1 MKATIS
7 NSFLS
12 LSVLSKGAELCSLQ
26 SLAPAKEYIWKG
38 DSAYWGKHSPVLFP
52 IVGTLKNNT
61 YSYNGVDYHLLR
73 HGFAR
78 DHEFELIINEE
89 SRLVYVLKSN
99 DTTKKSYPFEFELQ
113 IGYTINEQVL
123 TISYKVINKGVIDM
137 PFSIGAHPAFAL
149 NKTFN
154 HYSLAFEEQE
164 TLNCYPLKKDLIDNN
179 PYTIELKDRTLN
191 LDYSLFEKDALI
203 FKQLASKEVT
213 ILENGKAMLKV
224 SFDDFKSLG
233 LWTKVGAGFIC
244 IEPWLGYSDGTEASG
259 NLEEKEGILFVKA
272 KSSYICQFTIELIN

>member
-1 MKATIS
+1 MKASIS

-26 SLAPAKEYIWKG
+26 LLATAKEYIWEG
-38 DSAYWGKHSPVLFP
+38 DPAFWGKHSPVLFP
-52 IVGTLKNNT
+52 IVGTLKNNQ
-61 YSYNGVDYHLLR
+61 YYYNGLEYHLLR

-78 DHEFELIINEE
+78 DNEFELIINEE
-89 SRLVYVLKSN
+89 SRLVYALKSN
-99 DTTKKSYPFEFELQ
+99 EATKKLYPFEFELQ

-123 TISYKVINKGVIDM
+123 SISYTVINKGAVDM

-149 NKTFN
+149 NKPFN

-164 TLNCYPLKKDLIDNN
+164 TLNCYPLKEDLIDNN
-179 PYTIELKDRTLN
+179 PFTIELKDRK
-191 LDYSLFEKDALI
+191 LDLEYRLFEKDALI
-203 FKQLASKEVT
+203 FKELQSKEVT
-213 ILENGKAMLKV
+213 IMENDKAMLKV

-233 LWTKVGAGFIC
+233 LWTKIGAGFIC

-272 KSSYICQFTIELIN
+272 KSSYKCQFTIELIN

>member
-1 MKATIS
+1 MKASIS

-26 SLAPAKEYIWKG
+26 SLATAKEYIWEG
-38 DSAYWGKHSPVLFP
+38 DSAFWGKHSPVLFP
-52 IVGTLKNNT
+52 IVGTLKNNQ
-61 YSYNGVDYHLLR
+61 YNYNGVGYHLLR

-78 DHEFELIINEE
+78 DNEFELIINEE
-89 SRLVYVLKSN
+89 SRLVFALKSN
-99 DTTKKSYPFEFELQ
+99 EATKKLYPFEFELQ

-123 TISYKVINKGVIDM
+123 TISYTVINKGAVDM

-149 NKTFN
+149 NNPFN

-164 TLNCYPLKKDLIDNN
+164 TLNCYPLKEDLIDNN
-179 PYTIELKDRTLN
+179 PYTIELKDRK
-191 LDYSLFEKDALI
+191 LDLEYSLFEKDALI
-203 FKQLASKEVT
+203 FKELQSKKVT
-213 ILENGKAMLKV
+213 IMENDKAMLKV
-224 SFDDFKSLG
+224 NFADFKSLG

-259 NLEEKEGILFVKA
+259 NLEEKESIQFVKA
-272 KSSYICQFTIELIN
+272 KGSYECQFTIELIN